1 MSRKP
6 LEISTF
12 GNQESNV
19 ISSNYIS
26 SQIVFFL
33 SFTSYII
40 NKHIPRNREEIKV
53 IKQRVRKYYRG
64 KNN

>member
-1 MSRKP
+1 MSQKP

-26 SQIVFFL
+26 SQIYFFL

-40 NKHIPRNREEIKV
+40 NKHIPRNREEIESNKTKGSQ
-53 IKQRVRKYYRG
+53 ILSW
-64 KNN
+64 